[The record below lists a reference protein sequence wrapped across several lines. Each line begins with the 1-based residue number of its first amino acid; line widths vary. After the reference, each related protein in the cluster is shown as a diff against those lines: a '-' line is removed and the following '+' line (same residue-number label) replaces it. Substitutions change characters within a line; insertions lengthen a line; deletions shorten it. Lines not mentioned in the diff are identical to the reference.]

1 MAGESRIKNIRNI
14 GIIAHID
21 AGKTTLTERIL
32 FYTGKTYKI
41 GEVHDGQ
48 ATMDWMPEEQERG
61 ITITSAVTKC
71 LWKKAEI
78 HIIDTPGHVDFTIE
92 VERSLRV
99 LDGAV
104 GVFCAVGGVEPQSE
118 TVWHQ
123 ADKYDVPKLVFV
135 NKMDRIGADFNAVV
149 DQIKERLGAHPL
161 ILNIPC
167 GAEDRFEG
175 IFDLIN
181 EKFIVWDEA
190 SQGVS
195 FEEKEIPDG
204 HRDEVSEARAR
215 LIEAVA
221 EVDDAIMEKFIS
233 EEPVSAQELKDAV
246 RAACITLKGV
256 PVLCG
261 SALKNKGVQPL
272 LDAVADFLP
281 SPLDVPPIKGTHPS
295 TGEEVECP
303 SRDNAPL
310 AALAFK
316 IQMDQG
322 RKVVFARI
330 YSGIIKEGMDVLNT
344 AKNSK
349 EKISRVFEIHADKRQ
364 RVEAAKAGDI
374 VALMGLKHTKT
385 GDSICDPAHPV
396 LLEPI
401 EAYQSVISIAV
412 EPKTTADQEKV
423 EQALAKLSEEDP
435 TFRVKLDEETGQTII
450 SGMGELH
457 LEVLVNRLTREYNAP
472 VTAGKPQVVYRET
485 IGAKTTWKEEFD
497 REIAGSRLMATVLLE
512 VNPLERGSGN
522 KVRSEVS
529 EEKQTL
535 FPAGYLQI
543 ALDVLTQGLESGPL
557 RGFPM
562 LDTEVMLKDIITFEG
577 ATTDIALKA
586 AASSGLRNA
595 VSRAEPVLLEP
606 MMKLEVVV
614 PENYM
619 GEVIGSLNSRGG
631 RVEFIEP
638 RGVQQV
644 IKAIAP
650 LSKLFGYSTALRS
663 ETQGRGVFTMTFSH
677 YDVCTAHN

>member
-41 GEVHDGQ
+41 GEVHNGQ

-123 ADKYDVPKLVFV
+123 ADKYHVPKIVFV

-149 DQIKERLGAHPL
+149 SQIRERLGAHPL
-161 ILNIPC
+161 VMNIPC
-167 GAEDRFEG
+167 GAEDKFAG
-175 IFDLIN
+175 VFDLVN
-181 EKFIVWDEA
+181 ERFIVWDEA
-190 SQGVS
+190 SQGVE
-195 FEEKEIPDG
+195 FEEKDIPDKYL
-204 HRDEVSEARAR
+204 DEVRDARAR

-221 EVDDAIMEKFIS
+221 EVDDNIMEKFIS
-233 EEPVSAQELKDAV
+233 EEPVSAQEIKSAV
-246 RAACITLKGV
+246 RSACISLKGV
-256 PVLCG
+256 PVFCG

-281 SPLDVPPIKGTHPS
+281 SPLDVPAIKGSEPT
-295 TGEEVECP
+295 TGNEVECQ
-303 SRDNAPL
+303 SVDNAPL

-330 YSGIIKEGMDVLNT
+330 YSGIVKEGMDILNPS
-344 AKNSK
+344 KHSK

-374 VALMGLKHTKT
+374 VALMGLKHTTT
-385 GDSICDPAHPV
+385 GDSICDPAKPV

-423 EQALAKLSEEDP
+423 EQALAILSEEDP
-435 TFRVKLDEETGQTII
+435 TFRVKFDEETGQTII

-472 VTAGKPQVVYRET
+472 VTAGKPQVVYREA
-485 IGAKTTWKEEFD
+485 IKSRVVWKEEFD
-497 REIAGSRLMATVLLE
+497 REIAGSRLMAIVTIE
-512 VNPLERGSGN
+512 VSPLERGAGN
-522 KVRSEVS
+522 KVRSDIS
-529 EEKQTL
+529 DEKL
-535 FPAGYLQI
+535 AMLPPGYLQM

-562 LDTEVMLKDIITFEG
+562 LDTEVVLKDIIIFEG

-586 AASSGLRNA
+586 ASSSGLRNA

-619 GEVIGSLNSRGG
+619 GEVIGNLNSRGG

-638 RGVQQV
+638 RGMHQV

-650 LSKLFGYSTALRS
+650 LSKLFGYSTLLRS

-677 YDVCTAHN
+677 YDIYGA